1 MRDEQGTV
9 IDSAVDELHLFPETD
24 DQREARDQVREETV
38 AAALELLLTML

>member
-9 IDSAVDELHLFPETD
+9 IDSAVDELQLFPEVD
-24 DQREARDQVREETV
+24 DPREARAQVREETV

>member
-1 MRDEQGTV
+1 MRDELGTV

-24 DQREARDQVREETV
+24 DPREARDQVREETV